1 MVECEVYAVFLQSK
15 EQKLFWGIPS
25 LIGVKQ
31 EVGVN
36 LIIHW
41 FIICGTA
48 DQTQGFAH
56 SL

>member
-48 DQTQGFAH
+48 DQTQGLAH